1 MKNGGTLENRITR
14 MEKGK
19 EYSINEI
26 NEIFESHNKVDQY
39 LNALVKMLKKF
50 DQNTKDEYAKPK
62 EILGKI
68 IVSDTTREYFV
79 TFADKW
85 DKVFYKEN
93 DNGRLHIYCW
103 IDSNTGL
110 VYKPNNAQ
118 SCAKGER
125 ADIYTPESYKD
136 SDLYGGWLYRIQS
149 WRSGRKANTFR
160 AS

>member
-19 EYSINEI
+19 EYNMNEI

-39 LNALVKMLKKF
+39 LNALVKMLNKF
-50 DQNTKDEYAKPK
+50 DLNTKEEYAKPK
-62 EILGKI
+62 EILGKTFI
-68 IVSDTTREYFV
+68 SDTTREYFV

-93 DNGRLHIYCW
+93 DNGTLRIYCW

-110 VYKPNNAQ
+110 VYKPNNAK

-125 ADIYTPESYKD
+125 ADIYIPESYKD